1 MKLAQ
6 IEKMKFRNVIFQNL
20 YWVKGGITYYSS
32 QPNKWQFAVSQIYQS
47 ITCFFCF
54 ETFEV
59 DLEVSESFNGHN
71 GEIYDC
77 IVCCN
82 PNKIE
87 YDIYDGKI
95 SSISVGDGNE
105 WQGSS

>member
-1 MKLAQ
+1 M
-6 IEKMKFRNVIFQNL
+6 
-20 YWVKGGITYYSS
+20 
-32 QPNKWQFAVSQIYQS
+32 
-47 ITCFFCF
+47 
-54 ETFEV
+54 
-59 DLEVSESFNGHN
+59 EVSESFNGHN

-87 YDIYDGKI
+87 YDIYDGEI

-105 WQGSS
+105 